1 MEIVFI
7 PLLIF
12 IARILDVSIATIRIV
27 LLNKGSEFWA
37 PVLGFIE
44 TLIWVV
50 AIGQIM
56 QNLDT
61 PITYF
66 AYAGGFAAG
75 TYIGIWI
82 EKKIAMGTS
91 LIQVITKKEATS
103 LVGVLRKRG
112 IRTASVKATDSSGPI
127 NILYIT
133 TRRKDLGSIFK
144 IIKSNNAKAFV
155 TVEELTVAN
164 DDQMHHRKRAFKKIG
179 KTK

>member
-1 MEIVFI
+1 MEFFLV

-12 IARILDVSIATIRIV
+12 VARILDVSIATIRIV

-44 TLIWVV
+44 TLIWVI
-50 AIGQIM
+50 AIGEIM
-56 QNLDT
+56 KNLGS
-61 PITYF
+61 PITYL

-75 TYIGIWI
+75 TYIGVIL

-91 LIQVITKKEATS
+91 LIQVITKVEAAS
-103 LVGVLRKRG
+103 LAEVLRHMKLP
-112 IRTASVKATDSSGPI
+112 IASVKAEGNEGPI

-133 TRRKDLGSIFK
+133 TRRKDLSSIFK
-144 IIKSNNAKAFV
+144 IIKFHNPSAFV
-155 TVEELTVAN
+155 TVEELTIAN